1 MKYTARI
8 DERVF
13 QIEIVENEKGLQLR
27 LDGEVVRFDLAGS
40 VDSGSISI
48 LVDNHS
54 FEAEVSR
61 NTDSYEV
68 FLEGNNFKCY
78 LENERTARLKSMVG
92 STAETG
98 KEKELKSPMPGLV
111 VAVQTKVGD
120 QIKPGQGL
128 VIVEAMKMENEL
140 KARFDAKVKE
150 IKVKPGQAVEKD
162 ETLIIF
168 E

>member
-8 DERVF
+8 DDRIF
-13 QIEIVENEKGLQLR
+13 QIEIIENEKGLQLR

-40 VDSGSISI
+40 VDSSSISI
-48 LVDNHS
+48 LVDNRS

-68 FLEGNNFKCY
+68 FLEGKNFKCY
-78 LENERTARLKSMVG
+78 LEDERTARLKSMVG
-92 STAETG
+92 NRAETG

-111 VAVQTKVGD
+111 VTVQVKAGD

-128 VIVEAMKMENEL
+128 VIVEAMKM
-140 KARFDAKVKE
+140 
-150 IKVKPGQAVEKD
+150 
-162 ETLIIF
+162 
-168 E
+168 